1 MPAIVTRKIHVVDAS
16 RKPVGRLASNIALIL
31 QGKNKAVYAPNRDC
45 GDTVI
50 VKNIRR
56 AIFTGRKIGQ
66 KKYFHYSGY
75 PGGIREDLL
84 RDLWS
89 QNPSSVFV
97 RVVKQ
102 MLPDNTL
109 RKKWLGRLKFE
120 AENSKVK

>member
-1 MPAIVTRKIHVVDAS
+1 MPAAITRKIHVVDAAGQT
-16 RKPVGRLASNIALIL
+16 VGRLASSIALIL

-50 VKNIRR
+50 IKNIRQ
-56 AIFTGRKIGQ
+56 AVFSGKKIEQ

-75 PGGIREDLL
+75 PGGMRQDLL
-84 RDLWS
+84 QDLWS
-89 QNPSSVFV
+89 KNPASVFV

-109 RKKWLGRLKFE
+109 RKKWLRRLKFE
-120 AENSKVK
+120 AEDLKTR